1 MSRSVLRTPDRIDAH
16 VGARV
21 RALRHAHG
29 VTQSDLGAWLGVSYS
44 QVQKYERGI
53 DRVSATRLFHLARI
67 FKVPMESFFE
77 GL

>member
-1 MSRSVLRTPDRIDAH
+1 VRKTPDMIDTH

-21 RALRHAHG
+21 RALRRKRG

-53 DRVSATRLFHLARI
+53 DRISASSLFRLARV
-67 FKVPMESFFE
+67 FKVPVGSFFE

>member
-1 MSRSVLRTPDRIDAH
+1 VSRPVPRTPDKIDAH

-21 RALRHAHG
+21 RALRRARG

-53 DRVSATRLFHLARI
+53 DRVSATRLFQLARI